1 MSRLDPAFRLSING
15 YLRKHYPDLC
25 RHWFDD
31 IEPLDVQSGVLRLVV
46 REPVQLRYLQRCC
59 TSQFSEAAQSVTGHL
74 LVVRF
79 IAPEEATTPSA
90 TPSQSAGASPVG
102 SSALSSGGSS
112 AAGHANGHANHS
124 GHVGSGPTDAD
135 QSQIADA
142 AGRTSDGSYANQ
154 NGSAAFTEVKLGERF
169 AEHRIDH
176 GGPAG
181 FQPLSPPGYAQGGHS
196 QSHSQSGAGFGSRS
210 DHRHEP
216 EVFAALDEQTLLSPD
231 YSFENFVVGPNNR
244 LAHAA
249 AIAVGEKPG
258 RAYNPYFVHGGVGL
272 GKTHLLQAICQTI
285 LRKNPRARICYIS
298 CNTFMDLFHD
308 AVKAGRMSDFRSRF
322 RTVDVLV
329 IDDIHFLSKREQT
342 QEEFF
347 HTFNTLYQAGKQIVL
362 SSDAAPS
369 EIPDLEERLTSRFS
383 CGLVARIDRPD
394 YETRVSIV
402 KTKAALHDLVLP
414 DDVPAYIAARIDSNI
429 RELEGALTK
438 LRGLAAA
445 TGLPMNLELAKQ
457 ALSDLTPSSGAS
469 QPTIQM
475 IIEEVSRFF
484 DVKLTDL
491 LSKRRHKSIA
501 FPRQVCMWL
510 ARKHTRYSLEE
521 IGGYFGGRDHTT
533 VMHAIKT
540 INEKRGADGKLLA
553 DVSRLEEQLL
563 QRVR

>member
-1 MSRLDPAFRLSING
+1 MPRLDPEFRVSING
-15 YLRKHYPDLC
+15 YLRKHHPDLC

-31 IEPLDVQSGVLRLVV
+31 IEPLDMQAGVLRLLV

-59 TSQFSEAAQSVTGHL
+59 TSQFSEAAQSVTGRL

-79 IAPEEATTPSA
+79 IGPDEVSAVTASDHEA
-90 TPSQSAGASPVG
+90 
-102 SSALSSGGSS
+102 SSA
-112 AAGHANGHANHS
+112 NGKSH
-124 GHVGSGPTDAD
+124 
-135 QSQIADA
+135 
-142 AGRTSDGSYANQ
+142 GRSN
-154 NGSAAFTEVKLGERF
+154 
-169 AEHRIDH
+169 
-176 GGPAG
+176 GGPAHHG
-181 FQPLSPPGYAQGGHS
+181 VGRHRDSSTTASAVSSESESFARASTSSLIGVSGESGDATNSAATTLSITELKPAASTAHDVGP
-196 QSHSQSGAGFGSRS
+196 
-210 DHRHEP
+210 DH
-216 EVFAALDEQTLLSPD
+216 EVFAALDDQTLLSPD

-258 RAYNPYFVHGGVGL
+258 KAYNPYFVHGGVGL

-285 LRKNPRARICYIS
+285 LRRNSRARICYIS

-402 KTKAALHDLVLP
+402 KTKASLHDLVLP
-414 DDVPAYIAARIDSNI
+414 DDVPAYIAAKIDSNI

-445 TGLPMNLELAKQ
+445 TGQPINLELAKQ
-457 ALSDLTPSSGAS
+457 ALSDITPSGGAS

-501 FPRQVCMWL
+501 LPRQVCMWL